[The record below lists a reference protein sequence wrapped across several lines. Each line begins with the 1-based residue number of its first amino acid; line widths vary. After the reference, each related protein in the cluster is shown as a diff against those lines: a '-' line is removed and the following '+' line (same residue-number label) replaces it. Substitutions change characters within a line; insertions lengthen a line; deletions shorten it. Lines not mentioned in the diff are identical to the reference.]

1 MILITLYLIV
11 AAYLLGRLE
20 NPPHSLASFWI
31 CIFWLPAGLV
41 YLSAT
46 LEDKT
51 LGDHPDR

>member
-1 MILITLYLIV
+1 MTILYLYFLV
-11 AAYLLGRLE
+11 SAYLLGRLE
-20 NPPHSLASFWI
+20 SPPHSIASFWI

-46 LEDKT
+46 LADKT